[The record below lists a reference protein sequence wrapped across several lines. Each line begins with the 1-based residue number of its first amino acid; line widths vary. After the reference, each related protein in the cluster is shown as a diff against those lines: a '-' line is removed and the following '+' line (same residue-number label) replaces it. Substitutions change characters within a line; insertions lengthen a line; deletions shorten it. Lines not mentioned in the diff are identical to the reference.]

1 MKTLDRQTV
10 ATFIAENPF
19 MPNRESARKLGIHE
33 SFIRRVKAEGASTV
47 DAVHTPEP
55 PKPPDEA
62 AMLGAI
68 RKRPMT
74 SEEIATVGGTTR
86 GVAIDW
92 LDRIKAEGYNVREVS
107 GAFAV
112 GKDLQ
117 AAYVGGPSLEIVSS
131 PDNRFR
137 FGAMGDTHLGS
148 KYERLDCLNRIYD
161 RYQSDGIT
169 KVLHAGN
176 WIEGEARFNVFDLL
190 VHGMD
195 AQCRYLAENY
205 PQRPGMNT
213 YAVAGDDHE
222 GWYCQKT
229 GVNIGEYAEGKMRK
243 AGRNDWHDLGYM
255 EAHIKLTNANTG
267 KSAVLALVH
276 PGGGSAYALS
286 YTMQKLVESYE
297 GGEKPAVLIMGH
309 YHKLM
314 AANIRNV
321 WCIQSGCFQDQTPFM
336 RKKRLEAHVGGVIVD
351 LQQDPETGAIV
362 ECQPNIIRYF
372 NRAYYSNRWSHSGPV
387 VLPDRS

>member
-1 MKTLDRQTV
+1 
-10 ATFIAENPF
+10 
-19 MPNRESARKLGIHE
+19 
-33 SFIRRVKAEGASTV
+33 
-47 DAVHTPEP
+47 
-55 PKPPDEA
+55 
-62 AMLGAI
+62 
-68 RKRPMT
+68 
-74 SEEIATVGGTTR
+74 
-86 GVAIDW
+86 
-92 LDRIKAEGYNVREVS
+92 
-107 GAFAV
+107 
-112 GKDLQ
+112 
-117 AAYVGGPSLEIVSS
+117 
-131 PDNRFR
+131 
-137 FGAMGDTHLGS
+137 MGDTHLGS
-148 KYERLDCLNRIYD
+148 KYERLDCLNRLYD
-161 RYQSDGIT
+161 RYQSDGIAT
-169 KVLHAGN
+169 VLHAGN

-195 AQCRYLAENY
+195 AQCQYLADNY
-205 PQRPGMNT
+205 PVRSGMNT

-243 AGRNDWHDLGYM
+243 AGRTDWHDLGYM
-255 EAHIKLTNANTG
+255 ESHVKLTNANTG

-336 RKKRLEAHVGGVIVD
+336 RKKRLEAHVGGVIVS
-351 LQQDPETGAIV
+351 LKQDPETGAIV
-362 ECQPNIIRYF
+362 ECLPNIIRYF
-372 NRAYYSNRWSHSGPV
+372 NRAYYSGRWSHSGPV
-387 VLPDRS
+387 VLPERS